1 MFDTCE
7 EALAV
12 LGKRMD
18 SRGIDLK
25 KARDY
30 SNGRAPLPE
39 MGDNLRESWI
49 AFQRKARSDFGGLAN
64 TSLCNR
70 IVPLDIQIGNDDAG
84 QALATARR
92 IWRDNRLD
100 IAVPE
105 AIRDCMDTGIG
116 YLVIG
121 RDGESGES
129 VVTRERPESFIAAT
143 DPVRPWRTRA
153 ALKAWRDEDAKVD
166 YAQAWIQGQAQLFVR
181 DACTISG
188 TWFDSIVDVRM
199 PMGSGWVAAS
209 DPESFDGRPPVVVLR
224 RPAPFL
230 EQHYDLIDRLNLGKL
245 QRLVTTAMQAYR
257 QRAIKG
263 GLVDKDADGNAID
276 WSKVFDPAPGAL
288 WDLPEGIDIWES
300 QVTDITPMLDGE
312 KSDARE
318 FSAMTGTPLPDILPD
333 SANQSAEGAA
343 TAKEKQI
350 FQAGHEIK
358 RLSPGIAVAIV
369 HALRVEG
376 IDLAG
381 QTVEVLWAPPE
392 HVSMSEKFAAAAQG
406 KAAGLPVKYLMRSI
420 LGMSADQIDQAMADL
435 ADERAMSGTS
445 AA

>member
-18 SRGIDLK
+18 ARVGDLT

-30 SNGRAPLPE
+30 ANGRAPLPE
-39 MGDNLRESWI
+39 MGSNLRESWI
-49 AFQRKARSDFGGLAN
+49 AFQKKARSDFGGLAN
-64 TSLCNR
+64 TSLSNR
-70 IVPLDIQIGNDDAG
+70 IVPLDIQIGNDESSA
-84 QALATARR
+84 ALSVARR
-92 IWRDNRLD
+92 VWRDNRLD

-105 AIRDCMDTGIG
+105 AIRDCLDTRLG
-116 YLVIG
+116 YLVVG
-121 RDGESGES
+121 RDRETGEA
-129 VVTRERPESFIAAT
+129 VVTREAPERFIAAN

-153 ALKAWRDEDAKVD
+153 ALKVWRDADAKRD
-166 YAQAWIQGQAQLFVR
+166 FAQVWIEGQSQLFTR
-181 DACTISG
+181 DAQTISG
-188 TWFDSIVDVRM
+188 TWISSVLDVRV
-199 PMGSGWVAAS
+199 PVGSGWLPAS
-209 DPESFDGRPPVVVLR
+209 DPELFDGRPPIVVLE

-257 QRAIKG
+257 QRAVKG
-263 GLVDKDADGNAID
+263 GLAEKDADGNAID
-276 WSKVFDPAPGAL
+276 WSRVFDPAPGAL

-350 FQAGHEIK
+350 FQAGKEIK

-376 IDLAG
+376 VDLAG

-420 LGMSADQIDQAMADL
+420 LGMSADQIDQAMVDL
-435 ADERAMSGTS
+435 AAEQAMSATS